1 MAVGAPGGSGSYVP
15 TLELSGNLMVHY
27 GRDLKASAVNRVAKV
42 TPVKQRRGAY
52 LQFDPLSIARLT
64 NLPYSTHWPLG
75 GLRPTGHDNKLL
87 FQQQTFSCS
96 RENFNTTL
104 DTTSLDLA
112 NWPMLKMHSEILA
125 QRAMTYKA
133 YRVFTTL
140 FTQSLYAATHVVTA
154 TVASGG
160 AGFLQSGTTADN
172 RIKNAF
178 DYAARLIQ
186 QDTNGAVRF
195 GNLSVV
201 MNSTTALR
209 LSSSRELREYMM
221 QQPGARDLI
230 TLKDKQW
237 NQIYG
242 LPETLYGYRVIVDD
256 TYYNAS
262 EQNETGAVPGPVV
275 PDNQIAVCFTD
286 DGEMERP
293 DSLAPSFNTVHLFAF
308 EEFTVEA
315 TPDQRNR
322 LTFLDVVMDFDVQV
336 VAPPTGV
343 IITNVFS

>member
-27 GRDLKASAVNRVAKV
+27 GRDLKAGAANRVAKV

-75 GLRPTGHDNKLL
+75 GIRPTGHDNKLQ

-104 DTTSLDLA
+104 DSTSLDLA

-133 YRVFTTL
+133 YRVFNTL

-154 TVASGG
+154 TTASG
-160 AGFLQSGTTADN
+160 AGFLQSGTTADP
-172 RIKNAF
+172 RIKNAW
-178 DYAARLIQ
+178 DYCARLIQ

-201 MNSTTALR
+201 MNATTALR
-209 LSSSRELREYMM
+209 LSSSRELREYLM
-221 QQPGARDLI
+221 QQAGSLGMI
-230 TLKDKQW
+230 TLKDKSF
-237 NQIYG
+237 NAVYG
-242 LPETLYGYRVIVDD
+242 LPDVLYGYKVIVDD
-256 TYYNAS
+256 TFYNAN
-262 EQNETGAVPGPVV
+262 EQNATGATSGPVI
-275 PDNQIAVCFTD
+275 PDNQMVVCFTD
-286 DGEMERP
+286 DGEMEKP
-293 DSLAPSFNTVHLFAF
+293 DSLAPSFNTIHVFAY
-308 EEFTVEA
+308 EEFTVES
-315 TPDQRNR
+315 TPDPRNR
-322 LTFLDVVMDFDVQV
+322 LTYLDVTMDFDVQV